1 MKIGIIGS
9 GIAGLT
15 LAHYL
20 NKNHDILLF
29 EKNDRLGG
37 HTHTHKINNQNSSIN
52 VDSGFIVF
60 NKKTYPN
67 FLNLINELEIPYQKS
82 EMSFS
87 VRSKISGL
95 EYGGT
100 DLKTLFSQKK
110 NLLNLKFW
118 FLLYEIVK
126 FNKLAKKEAVTSNK
140 NHLTIGQFVKQYN
153 FSKYFLSNYLLPMS
167 SAIWS
172 SSYEEIKSFSFDFFV
187 KFLSNHGMININDR
201 PQWYTIKNGSFSYVE
216 KLINPFK
223 SKIIL
228 NSKIQKVFRQGAK
241 SIIQTEDKRHEFD
254 YVFLACHAN
263 EALEL
268 LAKPSKLQQAVLSE
282 FDYSSN
288 DTYLHSDIS
297 VMPKSKVAWS
307 SWNYVIKD
315 EKQKN
320 ATVTYNMN
328 ILQKISS
335 KFNFLVSLNI
345 PDEIDERKVIKKI
358 RYHHPIFNL
367 STYSAQKKHNKICAD
382 GIGFAGAYWGNGFH
396 EDGVLSALN
405 AIKYS
410 GIN

>member
-20 NKNHDILLF
+20 NKSHDILLF
-29 EKNDRLGG
+29 EKNGRLGG

-140 NHLTIGQFVKQYN
+140 NNLTIGQFVKQYN

-201 PQWYTIKNGSFSYVE
+201 PQWYTIKNGSISYVE

-223 SKIIL
+223 SKIISNCL
-228 NSKIQKVFRQGAK
+228 RKHSPNNYLRCRR
-241 SIIQTEDKRHEFD
+241 KRE
-254 YVFLACHAN
+254 
-263 EALEL
+263 
-268 LAKPSKLQQAVLSE
+268 
-282 FDYSSN
+282 
-288 DTYLHSDIS
+288 
-297 VMPKSKVAWS
+297 
-307 SWNYVIKD
+307 
-315 EKQKN
+315 
-320 ATVTYNMN
+320 YNT
-328 ILQKISS
+328 
-335 KFNFLVSLNI
+335 
-345 PDEIDERKVIKKI
+345 D
-358 RYHHPIFNL
+358 
-367 STYSAQKKHNKICAD
+367 
-382 GIGFAGAYWGNGFH
+382 
-396 EDGVLSALN
+396 
-405 AIKYS
+405 
-410 GIN
+410 